1 MTGSRDR
8 AGLRAWGKRLAAF
21 PAGIW
26 QALGGL
32 WKNRAATGDSRM
44 GDVERAFLPAALE
57 VLETPPSPGGR
68 VLARALMAFFAIG
81 VAWACAGQVDI
92 IATAQGKIIPSGR
105 VKQVQPLNK
114 SVVKKIH
121 VKEGQLVKQGE
132 PLVELDRTITE
143 ADCAKLAQEL
153 SFLQQNFERQEL
165 FAKLLSDPL
174 QSVSLPR
181 IRALLPAVQGGG
193 GDHAQLLFQEWGA
206 FRSRR
211 ESLEAQLKEKQAEMQ
226 SGRALI
232 AQLEETLP
240 IARRQYQ
247 AFSSLRRQDMVS
259 DFDCMEKEKACI
271 EQRQALAAQR
281 ARQLQLREALRD
293 IGKEIQALDADT
305 RRQALSGLQDTRRQ
319 LQAVG
324 QELAKAADLN
334 ARQILKA
341 PVSGTV
347 QQLAVSTVGGVVT
360 EAQPL
365 MLIVPRG
372 EKLEA
377 EVDLGN
383 SDIGFVREGQAAQ
396 IKIDTFP
403 FTRYGLVD
411 ARVTDVAKDA
421 VHDEKKGL
429 IYKMRLRMER
439 STMTVDGREV
449 NLSPGM
455 AVTAEVKTGTRRL
468 IEYILSPLK
477 KHAHESV
484 RER

>member
-1 MTGSRDR
+1 MTGPKNK
-8 AGLRAWGKRLAAF
+8 AGLRARGKRAAAF
-21 PAGIW
+21 LAGIW
-26 QALGGL
+26 QGLGGW
-32 WKNRAATGDSRM
+32 WKNRAVLGDSRM

-68 VLARALMAFFAIG
+68 VLACSLMALFAVG

-92 IATAQGKIIPSGR
+92 TATAQGKIIPSGR

-121 VKEGQLVKQGE
+121 VKEGQFVKQGE

-143 ADCAKLAQEL
+143 ADCAKMAQEL
-153 SFLQQNFERQEL
+153 SFLEHSLKRQGL
-165 FAKLLSDPL
+165 FARLLSDPRQHVNL
-174 QSVSLPR
+174 ARL
-181 IRALLPAVQGGG
+181 RALLPTVQGEG
-193 GDHAQLLFQEWGA
+193 GDHAQLLFQQWGA
-206 FRSRR
+206 YRSRR
-211 ESLEAQLKEKQAEMQ
+211 ESLEAQLREKQAEMR

-240 IARRQYQ
+240 IARRQYE

-271 EQRQALAAQR
+271 EQRQSLAARR
-281 ARQLQLREALRD
+281 ALQQQLQAALGD
-293 IGKEIQALDADT
+293 IEKGIQALDADT
-305 RRQALSGLQDTRRQ
+305 RRQALSDLQDTERQRR
-319 LQAVG
+319 AVV

-334 ARQILKA
+334 ARQTLQA

-347 QQLAVSTVGGVVT
+347 QQLVVSTVGGVVT

-365 MLIVPRG
+365 MLIVPKG

-411 ARVTDVAKDA
+411 ARVTHVARDA
-421 VHDEKKGL
+421 VHDEEKGL

-439 STMTVDGREV
+439 LTMTVDGREV

-455 AVTAEVKTGTRRL
+455 AVTAEVKTGTRRI

>member
-1 MTGSRDR
+1 MTGLEGK
-8 AGLRAWGKRLAAF
+8 AGSKAWGKSAASFLARIPRA
-21 PAGIW
+21 A
-26 QALGGL
+26 GGL
-32 WKNRAATGDSRM
+32 WKDRAATGDSRM
-44 GDVERAFLPAALE
+44 GDVERSFLPAALE

-68 VLARALMAFFAIG
+68 LLARALMAFFAIG
-81 VAWACAGQVDI
+81 VVWACAGQVDI
-92 IATAQGKIIPSGR
+92 IATAGGKIIPSGR

-121 VKEGQLVKQGE
+121 VKEGQFVKQGE

-143 ADCAKLAQEL
+143 ADCAKLGQEL
-153 SFLQQNFERQEL
+153 SFLQQNFKRQEL
-165 FAKLLSDPL
+165 FARLLSDPR
-174 QSVSLPR
+174 QHVSLPR
-181 IRALLPAVQGGG
+181 LRALLPAVQGEGN
-193 GDHAQLLFQEWGA
+193 DHAQLLFQEWGA

-211 ESLEAQLKEKQAEMQ
+211 ESLEAQLNEKQAEVQ

-281 ARQLQLREALRD
+281 ARQRQLREALRD

-305 RRQALSGLQDTRRQ
+305 RRKALSDMQDTERQRR
-319 LQAVG
+319 AVG
-324 QELAKAADLN
+324 QELAKATDLN
-334 ARQILKA
+334 ARQTLRA

-347 QQLAVSTVGGVVT
+347 QQLVVSTVGGVVT

-411 ARVTDVAKDA
+411 ARVTDVAEDA

-449 NLSPGM
+449 SLSPGM